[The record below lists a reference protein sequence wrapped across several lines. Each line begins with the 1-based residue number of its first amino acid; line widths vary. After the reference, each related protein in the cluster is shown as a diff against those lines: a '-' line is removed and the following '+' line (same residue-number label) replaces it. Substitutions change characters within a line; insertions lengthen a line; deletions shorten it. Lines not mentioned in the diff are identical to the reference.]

1 MNRRQFLLAGAAA
14 SVAGALTF
22 RPDDNGDAYT
32 PYFDQLNQSLKRDG
46 SYVPSMLVDLDALDE
61 NIKVLKSTLNP
72 EKDFRI
78 VAKSL
83 PSPELLGYI
92 MEKAD
97 TNKLMVFHQPFL
109 SQIARDY
116 PRCDLLLG
124 KPMPVKAAERFYQL
138 QGETPVF
145 DAEKQ
150 LQWLIDSEA
159 RLSQYLALAKQLSV
173 KIRINIELDVGL
185 HRGGVQSLS
194 ELNTLL
200 TLIEEN
206 GEHLIFAGFMGYDAH
221 VVKVPGVLKS
231 EQQAYEESQ
240 QFYQASINFLYHKFP
255 ALKSDSLC
263 FNGAGSPTL
272 ALHKENSVANELAAG
287 SCLVKPTSFDVPTL
301 AQFKPAAYIATPVLK
316 KMAGTR
322 LPSAEFARDL
332 FSMWDKNMQQ
342 TFFIYGG
349 NWQAD
354 YESPQ
359 GLQDNALYGQST
371 NQQIVNGSDKV
382 KLFVDDHVFLRP
394 AQSEAVFLQFGQL
407 KTLRDGRLK
416 DSWPILQQA

>member
-22 RPDDNGDAYT
+22 RPDDNGDGYS

-61 NIKVLKSTLNP
+61 NIQILKTTLNP
-72 EKDFRI
+72 ETDFRI

-83 PSPELLGYI
+83 PSPQLLGYI
-92 MEKAD
+92 MESAG

-116 PRCDLLLG
+116 PDSDLLLG
-124 KPMPVKAAERFYQL
+124 KPMPVKAAQRFYRL
-138 QGETPVF
+138 QGNNPAF
-145 DAEKQ
+145 DAQKQ
-150 LQWLIDSEA
+150 LQWLIDSES
-159 RLSQYLALAKQLSV
+159 RLAQYLALAQQLSV
-173 KIRINIELDVGL
+173 KMRINIELDVGL
-185 HRGGVQSLS
+185 HRGGVQSLD
-194 ELNTLL
+194 ELDRLL
-200 TLIEEN
+200 ALIEDN
-206 GEHLIFAGFMGYDAH
+206 GDYLSFAGFMGYDAH

-231 EQQAYEESQ
+231 QQEAFNESQ
-240 QFYQASINFLYHKFP
+240 AFYQACIERLYQRLP
-255 ALKSDSLC
+255 GLKSQPLC

-272 ALHKENSVANELAAG
+272 ALHRENSVANELAAG
-287 SCLVKPTSFDVPTL
+287 SCLVKPSDFDVPTL
-301 AQFKPAAYIATPVLK
+301 AQFKPAAYISTPVLK

-322 LPSAEFARDL
+322 LPSAEFAQDV
-332 FSMWDKNMQQ
+332 FSLWDQNMQQ

-349 NWQAD
+349 NWKAD
-354 YESPQ
+354 YQSPQ
-359 GLQDNALYGQST
+359 GLQDNTLYGQST

-382 KLFVDDHVFLRP
+382 KLSVDDHVFLRP

-407 KTLRDGRLK
+407 KTLRAGRLA
-416 DSWPILQQA
+416 DNWPILQQA

>member
-14 SVAGALTF
+14 GVAGALTF
-22 RPDDNGDAYT
+22 RPEDNGDAYT
-32 PYFDQLNQSLKRDG
+32 PYFDQLNRSLKRDG

-61 NIKVLKSTLNP
+61 NIQVLKATLNP

-83 PSPELLGYI
+83 PSPQLLGYI
-92 MEKAD
+92 MEKSG

-116 PRCDLLLG
+116 PDSDLLLG
-124 KPMPVKAAERFYQL
+124 KPMPVKAAQRFYQL
-138 QGETPVF
+138 QGENPAF
-145 DAEKQ
+145 NPQRQ
-150 LQWLIDSEA
+150 LQWLIDSEH

-173 KIRINIELDVGL
+173 KMRINIELDVGL
-185 HRGGVQSLS
+185 HRGGVQSLG
-194 ELNTLL
+194 ELNKLL
-200 TLIEEN
+200 TQIKEN

-231 EQQAYEESQ
+231 QQAAFEESQ
-240 QFYQASINFLYHKFP
+240 QFYQASINFLYHNFP
-255 ALKSDSLC
+255 DLKSDRLC

-272 ALHKENSVANELAAG
+272 ALHKEKSVANELSAG

-359 GLQDNALYGQST
+359 GLQDNTLYGQST

-382 KLFVDDHVFLRP
+382 NLFVDDHVFLRP

-407 KTLRDGRLK
+407 KTLRDGRLQGN
-416 DSWPILQQA
+416 WPILQQA

>member
-14 SVAGALTF
+14 GVAGALTF

-32 PYFDQLNQSLKRDG
+32 PYFEQLNRSLKRDG

-61 NIKVLKSTLNP
+61 NIKALKSTLNP

-83 PSPELLGYI
+83 PSPQLLGYI

-116 PRCDLLLG
+116 PDSDLLLG
-124 KPMPVKAAERFYQL
+124 KPMPVKAAERFYQQ
-138 QGETPVF
+138 QGEKPAF
-145 DAEKQ
+145 DAQSQ
-150 LQWLIDSEA
+150 LQWLIDSEH
-159 RLSQYLALAKQLSV
+159 RLNQYLALAKQLSV
-173 KIRINIELDVGL
+173 KMRINIELDVGL

-194 ELNTLL
+194 ELNSLL
-200 TLIEEN
+200 TLIEQN
-206 GEHLIFAGFMGYDAH
+206 GDVLTFAGFMGYDAH

-231 EQQAYEESQ
+231 PQQAFDESQ
-240 QFYQASINFLYHKFP
+240 QFYQASINFLYHNFP

-272 ALHKENSVANELAAG
+272 ALHREGSVANELSAG
-287 SCLVKPTSFDVPTL
+287 SCLVKPSSFDVPTL
-301 AQFKPAAYIATPVLK
+301 AQFQPAAYIATPVLK

-349 NWQAD
+349 NWQAE
-354 YESPQ
+354 YESPR
-359 GLQDNALYGQST
+359 GLQDNTLYGQST

-407 KTLRDGRLK
+407 KTLRDGRLL
-416 DSWPILQQA
+416 DNWPILQQA